1 MPPREL
7 GKERRAEAD
16 RAAVSNAAEAQRMRA
31 LEPSGGTLTLLE
43 LASYTGN
50 TPSLPVK
57 CSLPAYL
64 RATWDY
70 SHLQVNVARSHQPVS
85 RTPLLPASP
94 TSHL

>member
-7 GKERRAEAD
+7 GKERSTEAD
-16 RAAVSNAAEAQRMRA
+16 RRDVSNAAEAQRMRA
-31 LEPSGGTLTLLE
+31 LESSGGTLTLLGI
-43 LASYTGN
+43 ASYYGT

-70 SHLQVNVARSHQPVS
+70 SHLQVNVAHSH
-85 RTPLLPASP
+85 
-94 TSHL
+94 